1 MALDLELLSPNDR
14 PALLALSTN
23 DIQELAMSALTELG
37 YKVHTAGSHEEFQ
50 ERFNRIQYQV
60 VMIEDSFGGVLPEQ
74 NEALINLQGMQMNL
88 RRHATIFLVGDL
100 FETLNPMHAFHQ
112 SVHAVINRIDCDKL
126 SLILQQVIHDNGMFL
141 SAYRDAATRI
151 AQSAGK

>member
-14 PALLALSTN
+14 PALLAFST
-23 DIQELAMSALTELG
+23 DQIQELALSALTELG
-37 YKVHTAGSHEEFQ
+37 YKVHIATSHEDFQ
-50 ERFNRIQYQV
+50 ARFNRIQYQV

-74 NEALINLQGMQMNL
+74 NTALTTLQSLPMNA
-88 RRHATIFLVGDL
+88 RRHATILLVGDL

-126 SLILQQVIHDNGMFL
+126 SLILQQVIHDNEMFL
-141 SAYRDAATRI
+141 NAYRDAAVRI
-151 AQSAGK
+151 TQKSR